1 MDNLREFLIGLE
13 LRLHTK
19 EVRSSRESLN
29 ELLADDFRE
38 IGASGQYFGKQE
50 VLEHLPEEDD
60 ISIEASEFEVREL
73 SPDIVHITYKSDLI
87 GKGGN
92 LIRTSYRT
100 SVWKQNGTKWQMV
113 FHQGTV
119 TT

>member
-1 MDNLREFLIGLE
+1 MDNLSELLIGLE
-13 LRLHTK
+13 LCLHTK
-19 EVRSSRESLN
+19 EVRSCRESLN

-38 IGASGQYFGKQE
+38 IGASGQYFGKQAA
-50 VLEHLPEEDD
+50 LKHLPEEDG

-73 SPDIVHITYKSDLI
+73 SHDIAHITYKSNLI

-92 LIRTSYRT
+92 LIRTSHRT

>member
-1 MDNLREFLIGLE
+1 MDNLSELLIGLE

-19 EVRSSRESLN
+19 EVKSCRESLN
-29 ELLADDFRE
+29 ELLADDFSE
-38 IGASGQYFGKQE
+38 IGANGQYFGKQE
-50 VLEHLPEEDD
+50 IFEYLPEEDS

-73 SPDIVHITYKSDLI
+73 SHDIVHITYKSNLI

-100 SVWKQNGTKWQMV
+100 SVWKQNGSGWQMV